1 MAGLT
6 GLLRARNSVNKST
19 TCPLSPRLA
28 ATYAVIQVMRD
39 GRNLPDALGAA
50 LSRIPTE
57 RDRALAQAM
66 AYGVL
71 RWYWRLDWLL
81 SQLLQTPLKKREV
94 DIQACLLLG
103 LYQLLEMRIPDH
115 AAVAETVKL
124 ASQLKKAWAKNLI
137 NGVLRNFLR
146 QRKILLSRMQQHA
159 VARTAH
165 PSWLL
170 TQLQQDWPQHW
181 EAITT
186 ANNASPP
193 MTIRVNAKQL
203 DRKTYLTRLSDSGI
217 SAAVAPHTESG
228 LTLADPV
235 SVERLPEFAQGV
247 ASVQDAAAQLAAQLL
262 DAQPD
267 ERVLDACA
275 APGGKSAH
283 IMERQPRLT
292 ELVALDV
299 SPERLQKVHENLKR
313 LELRAT
319 TVTGDAS
326 QPSGWWDQQA
336 FDRILLD
343 APCSASGVIR
353 RHPDIKLLRRAEDLS
368 QLVTAQAQ
376 ILNALWPLLK
386 SGGMLLYATCSVL
399 QQENSQQIQ
408 RFLATHADASL
419 APISAAWGHE
429 QPAGRQILPGE
440 DRMDGFFYACIH
452 KA

>member
-1 MAGLT
+1 
-6 GLLRARNSVNKST
+6 VNKPAT
-19 TCPLSPRLA
+19 APLSPRLA

-39 GRNLPDALGAA
+39 GRNLPDALEG
-50 LSRIPTE
+50 LLNRIPAE
-57 RDRALAQAM
+57 RDRALTQAM

-81 SQLLQTPLKKREV
+81 SQLLQIPLKKREV

-115 AAVAETVKL
+115 AAVAETVTL
-124 ASQLKKAWAKNLI
+124 ASQMKKPWAKSLI

-146 QRKILLSRMQQHA
+146 QRETLLSHMQQHA

-165 PSWLL
+165 PQWLL
-170 TQLQQDWPQHW
+170 TQLQEDWPHHW

-186 ANNASPP
+186 ANNANPP
-193 MTIRVNAKQL
+193 LTLRVNARQF
-203 DRKTYLTRLSDSGI
+203 DRTTYLTRLSDSGI
-217 SAAVAPHTESG
+217 SATVAPHTESG
-228 LTLADPV
+228 LTLAEPV
-235 SVERLPEFAQGV
+235 SVERLPDFARGA

-262 DAQPD
+262 NPQPG
-267 ERVLDACA
+267 ERILDACA

-299 SPERLQKVHENLKR
+299 SAERLQRVHENLKR
-313 LELRAT
+313 LGLEAT
-319 TVTGDAS
+319 TVAGDAS
-326 QPSGWWDQQA
+326 QPSSWWDQQA
-336 FDRILLD
+336 FNRILLD

-353 RHPDIKLLRRAEDLS
+353 RHPDIKLLRRANDLS
-368 QLVTAQAQ
+368 QLVTAQAR
-376 ILNALWPLLK
+376 ILDALWPLLK
-386 SGGMLLYATCSVL
+386 SGGMLLYVTCSVL

-408 RFLATHADASL
+408 RFLATHADARL
-419 APISAAWGHE
+419 APISAAWGHK

-440 DRMDGFFYACIH
+440 DGMDGFFYACIH